1 MALQKKYR
9 FLFFFSMLAI
19 GSCMSDAEYT
29 DFRTVAKTGLEEAV
43 VFELNNALDTK
54 KPNNLYLY
62 LRNDNSYA
70 FTNIFLICTLKAGD
84 QLVVQDTL
92 EYALAA
98 PDGICFGCS

>member
-29 DFRTVAKTGLEEAV
+29 DFRTVAKTGLEEPV

-54 KPNNLYLY
+54 KPITFI
-62 LRNDNSYA
+62 SIYA
-70 FTNIFLICTLKAGD
+70 MIIRMHIQIF
-84 QLVVQDTL
+84 
-92 EYALAA
+92 
-98 PDGICFGCS
+98 F